1 MKKKL
6 MRYYFQMQSRTKKK
20 KHLKL
25 HYILKKTRAK
35 KAPLI
40 VIFSAFPRTGY
51 EATYNYLR
59 TLEGIPAHRLYILD
73 RFGDQKRGTYYL
85 ANDGD
90 FTLQSIVQELIND
103 IKIQVRTHHLIC
115 VGSSKGGYAAL
126 YYGHLM
132 GAECVI
138 AGAPQYYLGN
148 YLSDQ
153 PLKKPILEGVMGNS
167 SPESIDFLN
176 HLLPDLIA
184 QTPALKMIYLH
195 YSDQEHTYHEHIQ
208 ALIEI
213 LTQKGQTLD
222 LNVAHYI
229 NHQEVR
235 HYFPNYL
242 KTSLL
247 SLQLGT
253 KESEG

>member
-1 MKKKL
+1 
-6 MRYYFQMQSRTKKK
+6 MRYYFQMQSRTKKRK
-20 KHLKL
+20 QLKL
-25 HYILKKTRAK
+25 HYILKKTSAVN
-35 KAPLI
+35 APLI

-51 EATYNYLR
+51 EATYNYLK

-73 RFGDQKRGTYYL
+73 RFGAQKRGTYYL
-85 ANDGD
+85 ANNGD
-90 FTLQSIVQELIND
+90 FTLRSMVQELIRD
-103 IKIQVRTHHLIC
+103 IKIQVGTQRLIC

-167 SPESIDFLN
+167 CQSSIDFLN
-176 HLLPDLIA
+176 HLLPDLIT
-184 QTPALKMIYLH
+184 QTPTLKMIYLH

-208 ALIEI
+208 TLIEL
-213 LTQKGQTLD
+213 LTKKEQPLN
-222 LNVAHYI
+222 LNVAHY
-229 NHQEVR
+229 NDHQAVR
-235 HYFPNYL
+235 HYFPRYL
-242 KTSLL
+242 QTSLL

-253 KESEG
+253 KKK